1 MTVKNGFRTLL
12 GLALGLLAATAAADT
27 ANLTAFVEKTTVFA
41 DSTRGGCV
49 AALSRNPAAV
59 LPACKKTWVTFSCD
73 GTYTDPV
80 RAYRMLDQAQLALAT
95 GLQVQVTVTD
105 AKTHDGYC
113 FVNQIKVMT
122 E

>member
-1 MTVKNGFRTLL
+1 MTMTNRFRTML

-27 ANLTAFVEKTTVFA
+27 ANLTAFVEKTMVLS

-95 GLQVQVTVTD
+95 GLQVQVTLTD
-105 AKTHDGYC
+105 AKMHDGYC

>member
-1 MTVKNGFRTLL
+1 MTTKNGIRTML
-12 GLALGLLAATAAADT
+12 GLALSLTITTGHADT
-27 ANLTAFVEKTTVFA
+27 ANLTAFVEKTMVTS
-41 DSTRGGCV
+41 DSARGGCM
-49 AALSRNPAAV
+49 AALSEDPAAA

-95 GLQVQVTVTD
+95 GLKVQVTLTD
-105 AKTHDGYC
+105 ASMHDGFC
-113 FVNQIKVMT
+113 FAERIKVMT

>member
-1 MTVKNGFRTLL
+1 MITTNAFRAML
-12 GLALGLLAATAAADT
+12 GLTLTLLAANAAADT
-27 ANLTAFVEKTTVFA
+27 ANITAFVEKTMVTS

-49 AALSRNPAAV
+49 AALSKNPAAV

-95 GLQVQVTVTD
+95 GLQVQVLVTD
-105 AKTHDGYC
+105 ARMHDGYC
-113 FVNQIKVMT
+113 FVEQIKVMT

>member
-1 MTVKNGFRTLL
+1 MTTTNGFRTMLGITL
-12 GLALGLLAATAAADT
+12 GLFAVNAAADT
-27 ANLTAFVEKTTVFA
+27 ANITAFVEKTAVFA

-49 AALSRNPAAV
+49 AALSKNPAAV

-80 RAYRMLDQAQLALAT
+80 RAYRLLDQAQLALAT
-95 GLQVQVTVTD
+95 GLEVQVTVTD
-105 AKTHDGYC
+105 AKMHDGYC
-113 FVNQIKVMT
+113 FASQIKVMT

>member
-1 MTVKNGFRTLL
+1 MTTTNTLRPML
-12 GLALGLLAATAAADT
+12 GLALGLLAVNAAADT
-27 ANLTAFVEKTTVFA
+27 ANITAFVEKTMVTS

-49 AALSRNPAAV
+49 AALSKNPAAV
-59 LPACKKTWVTFSCD
+59 LPSCKKTWVTFSCD

-95 GLQVQVTVTD
+95 GLEVQVTVTD
-105 AKTHDGYC
+105 ARMHDGYC
-113 FVNQIKVMT
+113 FVEQIKVMT